1 MGKINIIVAVSANNV
16 IGKGN
21 DLPWHLPKE
30 FKYFKE
36 TTKGSTVI
44 MGRKCWESLP
54 QKFRPLPNRL
64 NVVLTKDKDYE
75 ADGAIVAHD
84 LESTLKAFKNS
95 SSDIFIIGG
104 AEIYK
109 QSLIYADKLYLT
121 RILSDVEGDVYL
133 EGFFNE
139 EEWDETSVD
148 GIEHEENGLKYKFLV
163 YTKKV

>member
-75 ADGAIVAHD
+75 ADGAMVAHD

-104 AEIYK
+104 SEIYN
-109 QSLIYADKLYLT
+109 QSFKHADKLYLT
-121 RILSDVEGDVYL
+121 RILSEVDGDVYL
-133 EGFFNE
+133 KGFNPD
-139 EEWDETSVD
+139 EWDEFRVD
-148 GIEHEENGLKYKFLV
+148 AIEHEENGLKYVFLL